1 MRKINFTLK
10 WARSFS
16 YWAPNQQAGYGWLAK
31 RIPEV
36 FRWTME
42 GPKTQWKGFV
52 NKVSD
57 RLMKKLFPTLPFSTT
72 RVSVT
77 ELPFVAIIWIIYDNS
92 TPHWIVVQ
100 LSRPRFSLNP
110 VILTSFTGPGTR
122 PGHFALKSR
131 IPFWRRG
138 PSSRFD
144 SHAPLSSL
152 TQCGGYQGLLVCS
165 S

>member
-1 MRKINFTLK
+1 MRKRHFTLK

-16 YWAPNQQAGYGWLAK
+16 YWAPNQQAGHGWLAK

-42 GPKTQWKGFV
+42 GRKTQWKSFV

-100 LSRPRFSLNP
+100 LDNRSQHPLWGWTKVAVVERFKQESMYGLSAKKMT
-110 VILTSFTGPGTR
+110 VVER
-122 PGHFALKSR
+122 W
-131 IPFWRRG
+131 PFVEIR
-138 PSSRFD
+138 
-144 SHAPLSSL
+144 L
-152 TQCGGYQGLLVCS
+152 
-165 S
+165 